1 MRPSF
6 FAYSF
11 EYKVM
16 LIRILTAGAILFIT
30 ACSTTVPNDE
40 QVIAS
45 SPTNPNV
52 QQRAI
57 ETKDSSSGPE
67 RGDPDFRPV
76 RVDPFPAVKVPTGS
90 LFDPDNLVSLYQRNN
105 RYRVGDMILVQ
116 LSEKTSSKKSLNFKR
131 DKSGNFTLDPVT
143 INAGPLKIA
152 GDNLNADFE
161 QENEFDSSA
170 ETKQNNSL
178 EGDVTV
184 YVLEIMPNGNLLVA
198 GEKWMT
204 LNKGEE
210 YIRFSGEIRPSDID
224 NDNTVS
230 SVKVGN
236 SRIEFSGKGELQENQ
251 ESSILGKLF
260 GILE

>member
-1 MRPSF
+1 
-6 FAYSF
+6 
-11 EYKVM
+11 M
-16 LIRILTAGAILFIT
+16 LIRILTLLLVLVVT
-30 ACSTTVPNDE
+30 ACSTSITNDE

-52 QQRAI
+52 KQRAI
-57 ETKDSSSGPE
+57 QPTKTDIE
-67 RGDPDFRPV
+67 RGDPEFRPV

-90 LFDPDNLVSLYQRNN
+90 LFDPDNLGGLYQRNN
-105 RYRVGDMILVQ
+105 RYRVGDMILVE
-116 LSEKTSSKKSLNFKR
+116 LAEKTSSKKTLNYSR

-143 INAGPLKIA
+143 VNAGPLQIN
-152 GDNLNADFE
+152 GDKLNADFE

-170 ETKQNNSL
+170 ETKQDNSL

-184 YVLEIMPNGNLLVA
+184 YVLEIIPNGNLLVA

-210 YIRFSGEIRPSDID
+210 FIRFSGEIRPSDID

-236 SRIEFSGKGELQENQ
+236 SRIEFSGKGEQQDNQ
-251 ESSILGKLF
+251 ESSLLGKLF

>member
-16 LIRILTAGAILFIT
+16 LIRILTVWLVVFIA
-30 ACSTTVPNDE
+30 ACSTSVPNDE

-57 ETKDSSSGPE
+57 EVSTTGPE
-67 RGDPDFRPV
+67 RGEPEFRPV
-76 RVDPFPAVKVPTGS
+76 RVDPFPSVKVPTGS
-90 LFDPDNLVSLYQRNN
+90 LFDPDNLVGLYQRNN

-116 LSEKTSSKKSLNFKR
+116 LAEKTSSKKSLNFKR

-143 INAGPLKIA
+143 VNAGSLKIN

-210 YIRFSGEIRPSDID
+210 YIRFSGEIRPTDID

-230 SVKVGN
+230 SVKIGN
-236 SRIEFSGKGELQENQ
+236 SRIEFSGKGELQDNQ

>member
-1 MRPSF
+1 M
-6 FAYSF
+6 
-11 EYKVM
+11 VM
-16 LIRILTAGAILFIT
+16 LVS
-30 ACSTTVPNDE
+30 ACSTTAPSDE
-40 QVIAS
+40 EVIAS

-52 QQRAI
+52 SQRAV
-57 ETKDSSSGPE
+57 EKKDTKPE
-67 RGDPDFRPV
+67 RGDPEFRPV

-90 LFDPDNLVSLYQRNN
+90 LFDPDNLVGLYQRNN
-105 RYRVGDMILVQ
+105 RYRVGDMVLVK
-116 LSEKTSSKKSLNFKR
+116 LAEKTSSTKTLNYTR
-131 DKSGNFTLDPVT
+131 DKSGTFTLDPVT
-143 INAGPLKIA
+143 VNAGPLQI
-152 GDNLNADFE
+152 GDDDLSAEFD
-161 QENEFDSSA
+161 QENDFDSSA
-170 ETKQNNSL
+170 ETKQDNSL

-184 YVLEIMPNGNLLVA
+184 YVLEVMPNGNLLVA

-236 SRIEFSGKGELQENQ
+236 SRIEYSGKGEQQENQ

>member
-1 MRPSF
+1 
-6 FAYSF
+6 
-11 EYKVM
+11 M
-16 LIRILTAGAILFIT
+16 LIRILTLLLVLVVT
-30 ACSTTVPNDE
+30 ACSTPITNDE

-52 QQRAI
+52 KQRAI
-57 ETKDSSSGPE
+57 QPTKTDIE
-67 RGDPDFRPV
+67 RGDPEFRPV

-90 LFDPDNLVSLYQRNN
+90 LFDPDNLVGLYQRNN
-105 RYRVGDMILVQ
+105 RSRMP
-116 LSEKTSSKKSLNFKR
+116 SSAWKKKAEKTSSKKTLNYSR

-143 INAGPLKIA
+143 VNAGPLQINGGK
-152 GDNLNADFE
+152 LNADFE

-170 ETKQNNSL
+170 ETKQDNSL

-210 YIRFSGEIRPSDID
+210 FIRFSGEIRPSDID

-236 SRIEFSGKGELQENQ
+236 SRIEFSGKGEQQDNQ
-251 ESSILGKLF
+251 ESSLLGKLF